1 MQLFFPAIVVADE
14 VDGGFGAEIVGTGVL
29 GQGETMVAALSD
41 AGAVLQEVIWAAV
54 ADGIEFPTPGEPTEE
69 DLARGG
75 VALVQATLP
84 STAAA

>member
-1 MQLFFPAIVVADE
+1 MQLFFPAIVEVDE
-14 VDGGFGAEIVGTGVL
+14 ADGGFGAEIVGTGVL
-29 GQGETMVAALSD
+29 GQGETVVEALSD

-54 ADGIEFPTPGEPTEE
+54 AEGAEVPGPGAPSDE
-69 DLARGG
+69 DLARGQ